1 MTIDRFIQYQAESV
15 ARAKLPAVKRH
26 SKPVKQTTQQKQ
38 PKGVAACAL
47 NQ

>member
-1 MTIDRFIQYQAESV
+1 MTLDHFIQYQAESV

-26 SKPVKQTTQQKQ
+26 SKTVKTTQTKQ